1 MTILN
6 PRIENGEFKG
16 ILFDKYDY
24 KWLSKEELPNAE
36 TQKLNNSAYALQ
48 NTPLLTNYYVIIPEK
63 YVLKLIREASGNRGN
78 LYAFQEL
85 IDIVDGE

>member
-24 KWLSKEELPNAE
+24 KWLSKEELPNLE
-36 TQKLNNSAYALQ
+36 TRKLNNSAYTLQ
-48 NTPLLTNYYVIIPEK
+48 TINKLTNYYVIIP
-63 YVLKLIREASGNRGN
+63 VQFKLRG
-78 LYAFQEL
+78 Y
-85 IDIVDGE
+85 

>member
-24 KWLSKEELPNAE
+24 NVHIKEYLKTPEITFYNNAMVVM
-36 TQKLNNSAYALQ
+36 QH
-48 NTPLLTNYYVIIPEK
+48 TPVAKNYYVIIPIK
-63 YVLKLIREASGNRGN
+63 FGVKK
-78 LYAFQEL
+78 
-85 IDIVDGE
+85 

>member
-24 KWLSKEELPNAE
+24 KWLSKEELPNLE
-36 TQKLNNSAYALQ
+36 TRKLNNSAYTLQ
-48 NTPLLTNYYVIIPEK
+48 TIKLNNSAYTLQTINKLTNYYVIIP
-63 YVLKLIREASGNRGN
+63 VLVHRGQNKKQGKN
-78 LYAFQEL
+78 LK
-85 IDIVDGE
+85 